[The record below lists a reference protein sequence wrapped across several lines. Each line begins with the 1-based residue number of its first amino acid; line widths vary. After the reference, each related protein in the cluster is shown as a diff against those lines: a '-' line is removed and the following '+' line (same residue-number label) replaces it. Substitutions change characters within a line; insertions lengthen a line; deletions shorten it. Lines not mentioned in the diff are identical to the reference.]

1 MGIPQ
6 VIMIVMLSLT
16 LFTNV
21 VKHHEPR
28 EGEYNGWA
36 TLIAIAIQVSILTWG
51 GFFQKQNYCQKKLK
65 MRNDKYGYRRMYCS
79 DIIYI
84 DTLQFN
90 GVNCM
95 EGVMEGQTTDPNGYC
110 YLGERKSY
118 E

>member
-1 MGIPQ
+1 MEEKQYIEKEWKNWEDRNSEY
-6 VIMIVMLSLT
+6 IVE
-16 LFTNV
+16 LFKTRSD
-21 VKHHEPR
+21 E
-28 EGEYNGWA
+28 
-36 TLIAIAIQVSILTWG
+36 
-51 GFFQKQNYCQKKLK
+51 
-65 MRNDKYGYRRMYCS
+65 YGYRRMYRS